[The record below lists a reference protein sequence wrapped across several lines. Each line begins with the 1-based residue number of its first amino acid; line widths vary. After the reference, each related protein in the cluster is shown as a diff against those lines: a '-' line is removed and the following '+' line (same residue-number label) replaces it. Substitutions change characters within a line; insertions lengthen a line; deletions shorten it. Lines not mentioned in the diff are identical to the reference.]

1 MKKTLLF
8 FTALL
13 IMYACQESMENRAAR
28 DAKETTEKRCPIR
41 LNDEG
46 TLILERINFDKITHT
61 WRQDYLLDTEPGA
74 LMEADLRDLLLMEL
88 KNTPSYKPYMDAD
101 FNFQYVYCMMSSPK
115 DTLFNIM
122 LTPKDYRN

>member
-1 MKKTLLF
+1 MKKILLF

-13 IMYACQESMENRAAR
+13 TLCSCQESMEDRAAR

-46 TLILERINFDKITHT
+46 TLILERINFDKSTHT
-61 WRQDYLLDTEPGA
+61 WQQDYLLDVDPES
-74 LMEADLRDLLLMEL
+74 LQEADLRDLLLMEL
-88 KNTPSYKPYMDAD
+88 KNTPSYKPYMDAS

-122 LTPKDYRN
+122 LTPKDYQH